1 MIKTKTIYTSPAGGS
16 IVCFSKNN
24 RRIFQACSSSVCR
37 YLPDLHSAKKHLKI
51 IESNL
56 ILQPGKNPIAPLQRK
71 TTLKW
76 NDDGELSALDKARIL
91 IILTEKELTQCELDS
106 DAA

>member
-1 MIKTKTIYTSPAGGS
+1 MIKTKPIYISPAGGS

-24 RRIFQACSSSVCR
+24 IRIFQACSSSVCR
-37 YLPDLHSAKKHLKI
+37 YLPDLHSAKEHLKN

-56 ILQPGKNPIAPLQRK
+56 ILQPGKDLAAPLQRK

-76 NDDGELSALDKARIL
+76 NNDGELSAIDKARIL
-91 IILTEKELTQCELDS
+91 NILTESELTQCNLDC
-106 DAA
+106 DVA

>member
-1 MIKTKTIYTSPAGGS
+1 MIKTKPIYISPAGGS

-24 RRIFQACSSSVCR
+24 ARVFQVCSASICR
-37 YLPDLHSAKKHLKI
+37 YLPDLHSARKQLRI

-56 ILQPGKNPIAPLQRK
+56 ILKTGKEIEHPLQRK

-76 NDDGELSALDKARIL
+76 NEDGELSAIDKARIL
-91 IILTEKELTQCELDS
+91 SILSERELTQCELDS
-106 DAA
+106 EAA